1 MPPIYFCVKC
11 SFRKNYSG
19 FCENGVALKYLFILL
34 TITIDL
40 KNFKE
45 NIKFPITIDIYLSK
59 VSNRTLKQS
68 LHSVQTQY

>member
-1 MPPIYFCVKC
+1 MPPIYCYVKC
-11 SFRKNYSG
+11 SFQKNDNS

-59 VSNRTLKQS
+59 VSN
-68 LHSVQTQY
+68 

>member
-1 MPPIYFCVKC
+1 MPPIYCYVKC
-11 SFRKNYSG
+11 SFQKNDNS

-40 KNFKE
+40 KNVKE

-68 LHSVQTQY
+68 LHSVQTQH